1 MKKAFILEPILVVL
15 DLDREMQMEADISDY
30 ATREVLS
37 VKYEDGKQ
45 RPVVFISKLM
55 NSTERNYKIHNKK
68 ILAVIRYLE
77 TQKHYLK
84 RTKVQFEIQTDYKNL
99 QYFMTSQ
106 KLNHRQARWVLY
118 LSRFNFV
125 LKHIPGKSI
134 GKVDGLSRRPNW
146 QEGVENNN
154 KNRTLIKPKWV

>member
-1 MKKAFILEPILVVL
+1 MKKAFILEPILVVP

-106 KLNHRQARWVLY
+106 KLNHRQVKQMLY
-118 LSRFNFV
+118 LFRFNFI
-125 LKHIPGKSI
+125 LKYIPRKSME
-134 GKVDGLSRRPNW
+134 KADGLSRGSN
-146 QEGVENNN
+146 QQKEVKNNN
-154 KNRTLIKPKWV
+154 EDKKLIKSE